1 MSSFLNSWNLNVS
14 SQIIEGNKL
23 KTTTVAK
30 DWQVVSVSVTTKL
43 VGIVVTGI
51 VLAMKLV
58 TVVQEKHSS
67 EVGLVMAM
75 VHVQRLAVTK
85 RQRSEMDRVITIT
98 PAGSIKVPLVIMLAI
113 MVRGPANIILEPS
126 VVILARVFMPAE
138 IIEVPSMMDVVIT
151 RTPA

>member
-1 MSSFLNSWNLNVS
+1 MKV
-14 SQIIEGNKL
+14 
-23 KTTTVAK
+23 T
-30 DWQVVSVSVTTKL
+30 VTTKL